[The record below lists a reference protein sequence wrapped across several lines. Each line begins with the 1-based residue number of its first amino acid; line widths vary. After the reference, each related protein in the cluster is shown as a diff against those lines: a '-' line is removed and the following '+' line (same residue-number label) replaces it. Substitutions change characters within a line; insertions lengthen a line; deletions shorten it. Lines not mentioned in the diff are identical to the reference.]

1 MGRVLL
7 GSVRVRAV
15 ARGVWLLAA
24 VWIIIS

>member
-1 MGRVLL
+1 LGRVLL

-15 ARGVWLLAA
+15 ARGVWLLAV

>member
-15 ARGVWLLAA
+15 AWGVWLLAV

>member
-15 ARGVWLLAA
+15 TRGVWLLAV

>member
-7 GSVRVRAV
+7 GSMRVRAV
-15 ARGVWLLAA
+15 ARGVWLLAV